1 MKKNVAKIILKMWV
15 KNVFSSIKAGSFFL
29 LCNPRVNTTLT
40 IPGTYKDLG
49 KREDE
54 PRVVTK
60 FHINDEGY
68 LRDPHK
74 Y

>member
-1 MKKNVAKIILKMWV
+1 M
-15 KNVFSSIKAGSFFL
+15 
-29 LCNPRVNTTLT
+29 TLT
-40 IPGTYKDLG
+40 ISGTYRDLG

-54 PRVVTK
+54 PQVVTK
-60 FHINDEGY
+60 FHINDGGY